1 MRINKF
7 LSYNKICSRREA
19 DRLIQQGV
27 VMINGQK
34 ASLGDVVGEN
44 DTVIV
49 HGKKVK
55 TNTRNSYIAYNKPVG
70 VITTNDDNMTDT
82 IIQKIGYRE
91 YIFPIGRLDV
101 ETSGLIFLTNDG
113 AFADILMKPGRV
125 EKEYFVRV
133 NKSITKEILKRLVYG
148 VDIGDDYDAAA
159 LSTKKIGSKTFSMVL
174 NEGRN
179 RIVRRMCE
187 AVGLEVVQLRRTRIG
202 NVELGDLEVGAWR
215 YLKGEEVALLK
226 NS

>member
-7 LSYNKICSRREA
+7 LSYNKVCSRREA

-27 VMINGQK
+27 VLVNGKK
-34 ASLGDVVGEN
+34 ATLGDTIGEH
-44 DTVIV
+44 DTVVV

-55 TNTRNSYIAYNKPVG
+55 RNTRNVYIAYNKPVG
-70 VITTNDDNMTDT
+70 VITTTDDNKSDT
-82 IIQKIGYRE
+82 IIQKIGYGE
-91 YIFPIGRLDV
+91 YIFPVGRLDV

-113 AFADILMKPGRV
+113 AFAEMLMRPGQV

-133 NKSITKEILKRLVYG
+133 NKSITKDLLKRLISG
-148 VDIGDDYDAAA
+148 VDIGDNYDASA
-159 LSTKKIGSKTFSMVL
+159 LSVKKIGSKTFTMVL

-187 AVGLEVVQLRRTRIG
+187 AIELDIVQLRRIRIG
-202 NVELGDLEVGAWR
+202 EVELGDLEVGAWR
-215 YLKGEEVALLK
+215 YLKGKEVEVLK